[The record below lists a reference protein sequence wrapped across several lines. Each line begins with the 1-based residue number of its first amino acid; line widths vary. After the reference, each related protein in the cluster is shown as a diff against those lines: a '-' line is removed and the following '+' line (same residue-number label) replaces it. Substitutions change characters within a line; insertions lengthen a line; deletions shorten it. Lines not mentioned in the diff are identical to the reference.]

1 MGKTLDQDK
10 LELEIKSIYSKVAE
24 SSDSEFH
31 FETGR
36 ELAEKLGYNHSDLDQ
51 IPDAAID
58 SFAGVGYFFDLAD
71 LKPGEKVLDLGS
83 GSGMDSFVAGQ
94 HVAKTGKVTGIDMT
108 DKQVQKADTLA
119 NKNGIE
125 NVIFNQG
132 YIEELPFEDETFDVV
147 ISNGVI
153 NLSADKAQVFKE
165 ACRVLKPGGRLV
177 IADIVTKE
185 QMPESIKKDADIWA
199 ACIGGAE
206 QSDSYTSLI
215 EGAGLKIE
223 KLKEN
228 SKYSF
233 ISEQAVNASKEYGV
247 MSISLIARKP

>member
-1 MGKTLDQDK
+1 MSKTLNRDK
-10 LELEIKSIYSKVAE
+10 LKKKIQSIYSKVAE

-36 ELAEKLGYNHSDLDQ
+36 ELAEKLGYNLNDLDRV
-51 IPDAAID
+51 PDAAID
-58 SFAGVGYFFDLAD
+58 SFAGVGYYFDLAN

-83 GSGMDSFVAGQ
+83 GSGMDSFVAGL
-94 HVAKTGKVTGIDMT
+94 HVAENGEVTGIDMT
-108 DKQVQKADTLA
+108 DKQIEKALNLA
-119 NKNGIE
+119 DKNGFD
-125 NVIFNQG
+125 NVVFKRG
-132 YIEELPFEDETFDVV
+132 FIEELPFEDKNFDVV
-147 ISNGVI
+147 VSNGVI
-153 NLSADKAQVFKE
+153 NLSADKDKVFKE
-165 ACRVLKPGGRLV
+165 VSRVLKPGGRLV

-215 EGAGLKIE
+215 EAAGLEIE
-223 KLKEN
+223 KFKEN

-233 ISEQAVNASKEYGV
+233 ISEQAINASKEYGV
-247 MSISLIARKP
+247 MSISLIAKKP

>member
-1 MGKTLDQDK
+1 MVKTLDRDK
-10 LELEIKSIYSKVAE
+10 LKKEIKSIYSKVAE

-36 ELAEKLGYNHSDLDQ
+36 ELAEKLGYNLNDLDRV
-51 IPDAAID
+51 PDAAID
-58 SFAGVGYFFDLAD
+58 SFAGVGYYFDLAN

-83 GSGMDSFVAGQ
+83 GSGMDSFVAGL
-94 HVAKTGKVTGIDMT
+94 HVTKNGEVTGIDMT
-108 DKQVQKADTLA
+108 DKQIEKAHNLA
-119 NKNGIE
+119 DKNGFD
-125 NVIFNQG
+125 NVVFKRG
-132 YIEELPFEDETFDVV
+132 FIEELPFEDKNFDVV
-147 ISNGVI
+147 VSNGVI
-153 NLSADKAQVFKE
+153 NLSADKDKVFKE
-165 ACRVLKPGGRLV
+165 ISRVLKPGGRLV

-215 EGAGLKIE
+215 EAAGLEIE
-223 KLKEN
+223 KFKEN

-233 ISEQAVNASKEYGV
+233 ISEQAINASKEYGV
-247 MSISLIARKP
+247 MSISLIAKKP